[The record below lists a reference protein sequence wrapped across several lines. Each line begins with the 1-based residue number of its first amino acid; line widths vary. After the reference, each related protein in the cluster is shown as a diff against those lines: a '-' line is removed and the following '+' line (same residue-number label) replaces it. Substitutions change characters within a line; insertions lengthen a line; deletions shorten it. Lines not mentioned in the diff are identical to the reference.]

1 MRHIMNA
8 IAGYFLG
15 KYRGGDYVIEQKA
28 TVLFIVTSA
37 VLLLVLPVYAI
48 FFSSVKD
55 DMQLGVT
62 ILLVIAISIGVLAVL
77 KSGHYFL
84 AAHSLMILVFAA
96 IWTTILSDIGG
107 DIIHNRMDTIALV
120 LGLLAFTPLVA
131 YRRTHVILF
140 YFTAN
145 ILAFILFVFLL
156 LSEPSLQ
163 KSTAYSYIL
172 DTGIAMVM
180 IGVISYQ
187 VFRIN
192 TAALDRSVEAV
203 EMIHRGA
210 ELFRGVV
217 EGSPQE
223 IIIVNADGT
232 LQFVSEARAS
242 AFGYTGEEIPRID
255 RWWELAFPDENYRT
269 MMTKEW
275 GRMKR
280 DTMVTGSARPI
291 EARILSREGSIHD
304 IIIRYVSLDGGRGL
318 MLLDDVTNRKIVERS
333 LLASERRYRALY
345 DSMLDGFVSLDM
357 EGNILEFNS
366 AYRQMTGYSSAELR
380 RMSVWDLTPERWHDM
395 QKTIM
400 ERDVIARGH
409 SDIFEKEYRR
419 RDGTLIPVELRI
431 QLIRDEEGT
440 SKGTWSIVHDITERK
455 KSEEELLKSS
465 KIESLGVFAG
475 GIAHDFNNLLTAILG
490 NVSIAKMETD
500 PECGNYRALVEATH
514 AAERA
519 RDLTMQLLTF
529 SRGGA
534 PIKKLSSI
542 RDLLVDT
549 SEFVLSGSGIRSEF
563 SISDDLWG
571 AEIDEGQ
578 ISQVIHNLVL
588 NAREAMPEGGVVA
601 INACNRT
608 VKSGEIPHLDG
619 GNYINLRIS
628 DTGCG
633 IPKRDLHKI
642 FDPFY
647 TTKEKGNGLGLSV
660 TYSIIKRHNGCITAD
675 SSLKKGTVFTV
686 LLPAAKD
693 TPRRPERNVAYPILK
708 SGRILVMDDEEMVL
722 HVASRIID
730 RLGFS
735 VTTARDGK
743 EAIELYRKGMAEGT
757 PFDLVIMDLTVPGGM
772 GGRDAIKLL
781 RQIDPSVRAIVSSG
795 YSNDPVM
802 ASFRDY
808 GFLSVVAKPYS
819 IEDLSD
825 AIRRACG

>member
-1 MRHIMNA
+1 MRHIKNA

-37 VLLLVLPVYAI
+37 VLVLVLPVYAI

-55 DMQLGVT
+55 DMQLGII
-62 ILLVIAISIGVLAVL
+62 ILLVIALSIVVLVIL

-96 IWTTILSDIGG
+96 IWTTILTDIGG
-107 DIIHNRMDTIALV
+107 DIIQNRMDTIALV
-120 LGLLAFTPLVA
+120 LGLLVFTPLVT
-131 YRRTHVILF
+131 YRRTHVIVF
-140 YFTAN
+140 YFAAN
-145 ILAFILFVFLL
+145 ILAFIAFVFLL
-156 LSEPSLQ
+156 LSEPSLHR
-163 KSTAYSYIL
+163 STVFSYIL
-172 DTGIAMVM
+172 DTGIAMLM

-203 EMIHRGA
+203 EMINRGA

-232 LQFVSEARAS
+232 LEFVSEFRAS
-242 AFGYTGEEIPRID
+242 AFGYTLEEIPRID
-255 RWWELAFPDENYRT
+255 RWWELAFPDENYR
-269 MMTKEW
+269 MMIIKEW

-280 DTMVTGSARPI
+280 DTLASGCARPI

-304 IIIRYVSLDGGRGL
+304 IMIRYVSLDGGRGL

-380 RMSVWDLTPERWHDM
+380 RMSVWDLTPGRWHDM

-400 ERDVIARGH
+400 GRDVLARGH

-431 QLIRDEEGT
+431 QLIRDEEGNN
-440 SKGTWSIVHDITERK
+440 KGTWSIVHDITERK
-455 KSEEELLKSS
+455 KSEEELLKTC

-490 NVSIAKMETD
+490 NISIAKMEAD
-500 PECGNYRALVEATH
+500 PENPNYRSLVEATH

-608 VKSGEIPHLDG
+608 VKSGEIPHIDG
-619 GNYINLRIS
+619 GNYIQLRIS

-660 TYSIIKRHNGCITAD
+660 TYSIIKRHNGCITTD
-675 SSLKKGTVFTV
+675 SSLRKGTVFTV
-686 LLPAAKD
+686 LLPAAKESP
-693 TPRRPERNVAYPILK
+693 PRSERTIAFPILK

-735 VTTARDGK
+735 VTTARDGN
-743 EAIELYRKGMAEGT
+743 EAIELYTKGMAEGT